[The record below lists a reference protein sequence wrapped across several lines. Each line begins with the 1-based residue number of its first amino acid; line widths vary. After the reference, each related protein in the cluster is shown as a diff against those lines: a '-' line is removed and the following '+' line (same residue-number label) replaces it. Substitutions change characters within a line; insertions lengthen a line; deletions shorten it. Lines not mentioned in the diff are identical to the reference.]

1 MPRYAVVL
9 LLGLSVTLSL
19 AAEPTAESGTDSKA
33 EPSSQSQTPPAT
45 KPAVPVHPLLGQTTF
60 VVDPKEMGG
69 KSALADQVGPITVSL
84 NYHYDDLPGLDLK
97 KLSPERRKR
106 VIERANREIC
116 TCGCRGDTVARCL
129 VKDPNCQLVKSLA
142 KQIYE
147 EERVRPLTSPSKP

>member
-1 MPRYAVVL
+1 MAL
-9 LLGLSVTLSL
+9 LLGLSVTIALP
-19 AAEPTAESGTDSKA
+19 AEDDSKSKTDAKA
-33 EPSSQSQTPPAT
+33 EPSSQTQTAPAT
-45 KPAVPVHPLLGQTTF
+45 KTAVPIHPLLGQTSF

-69 KSALADQVGPITVSL
+69 NSSLADQVGPITVSL
-84 NYHYDDLPGLDLK
+84 NYHYDDLPGLDLE

-147 EERVRPLTSPSKP
+147 EERVRPLASPPKP